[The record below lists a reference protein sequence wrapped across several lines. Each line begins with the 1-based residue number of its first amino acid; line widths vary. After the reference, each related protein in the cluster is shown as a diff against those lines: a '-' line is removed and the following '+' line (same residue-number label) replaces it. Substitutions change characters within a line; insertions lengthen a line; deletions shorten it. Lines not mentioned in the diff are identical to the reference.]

1 MFGKSWEKA
10 QGTVIAS
17 KPVKTSG
24 DGSVTIYEFVV
35 DVRTTSGE
43 VFRAKVGEPRVATNF
58 WRPRNG
64 AVVGV
69 EYDNKSRKV
78 RFDKDDPTLSFKNFK
93 AQQDGSFE
101 ATLAQQPGT
110 SPGVGAMNSSAAAGL
125 PPGVLPPQLQAL
137 IESAAANGNVAR
149 LDPNSAESIAL
160 RDMLLRS
167 GGVVQPPPTTP
178 TPPARHAPPDA

>member
-1 MFGKSWEKA
+1 M
-10 QGTVIAS
+10 
-17 KPVKTSG
+17 
-24 DGSVTIYEFVV
+24 
-35 DVRTTSGE
+35 
-43 VFRAKVGEPRVATNF
+43 
-58 WRPRNG
+58 G
-64 AVVGV
+64 AV
-69 EYDNKSRKV
+69 
-78 RFDKDDPTLSFKNFK
+78 
-93 AQQDGSFE
+93 
-101 ATLAQQPGT
+101 
-110 SPGVGAMNSSAAAGL
+110 NSNAAAGL